1 MPICLK
7 FLKRNSVDKWF
18 TYFECFGDGLHLVFH
33 IDNFFHH
40 GCPFFQQ
47 IILVLQ
53 LNCPLVYKCLS
64 WISPKINLTC
74 MGLGLLEIDFG
85 NQVLCE
91 IGTGISF
98 GLLVCYDTGIIH
110 LIHLIWFLGFS
121 GLPRTYSAIYVLEFL
136 IMHHFPLSKGHG
148 NLGSCKEPH
157 AIVTHESFHPP
168 WP

>member
-7 FLKRNSVDKWF
+7 FPKGNYVDKWF
-18 TYFECFGDGLHLVFH
+18 TYFECFGDGLHLVFDVDK
-33 IDNFFHH
+33 IFHH

-53 LNCPLVYKCLS
+53 LNCPLVYMCLS

-85 NQVLCE
+85 DQVSCG

-98 GLLVCYDTGIIH
+98 ALLECYDTGIIH
-110 LIHLIWFLGFS
+110 LIRFLGYPEQHTRS
-121 GLPRTYSAIYVLEFL
+121 STYLNF
-136 IMHHFPLSKGHG
+136 
-148 NLGSCKEPH
+148 
-157 AIVTHESFHPP
+157 
-168 WP
+168 